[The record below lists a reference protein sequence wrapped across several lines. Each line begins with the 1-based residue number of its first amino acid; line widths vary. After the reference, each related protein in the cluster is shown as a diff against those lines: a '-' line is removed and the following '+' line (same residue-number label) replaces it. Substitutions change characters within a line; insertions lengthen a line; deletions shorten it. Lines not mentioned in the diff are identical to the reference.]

1 VAVTY
6 TSTHPA
12 AFIGDELVPISATCK
27 GKTLLEL
34 EETHSGNGKDQGIAK
49 GC

>member
-1 VAVTY
+1 MLSHLGLRTMPY
-6 TSTHPA
+6 
-12 AFIGDELVPISATCK
+12 IDGCCK